1 MKEGVF
7 LQKPGLQL
15 GLQTFS
21 LLAGF
26 MVWVIISSLMPF
38 IKEDIEL
45 SANQIA
51 FATAIPV
58 ILGSLLR
65 VPLGY
70 WANKYGARLL
80 FTISFIILSLPVF
93 YLSFANSFLD
103 LVLGGLLLG
112 LGGAIFSIGVTS
124 LPKYYDKQR
133 HGFVNG
139 IYAVG
144 NIGTAVTSFAAPL
157 IAAQIGWQDTIRL
170 YLVLLL
176 VFIVLN
182 FLIGDRHER
191 KVKVPV
197 IPQIKEVLPN
207 EKMWFL
213 SLFYFITF
221 GSFVAFTIYLPN
233 FLVTNF
239 ELSSSDA
246 GMRTAGF
253 IVLATLLRP
262 VGGWLGDKFDSFK
275 LLMAVFAGLTLSG
288 VLLSFSP
295 TIRLYTVGVLS
306 VAVCAGIG
314 NGLVFKLVPFYF
326 SRQAGIVNGIVSAI
340 GGLGG
345 FFPPLVLS
353 TVYGLTG
360 HYAIGFMALSQFA
373 LASLIIVTWMYFTDK
388 LQMSYSAMKHTVEG
402 IMITDQNGVI
412 QYVNPAF
419 TRKTGFEES
428 EAVGNT
434 PSILKSGKHDDQFY
448 RQMWDDLERDGFWK
462 GEIWNRKRNGD
473 LLLERLTISPINEK
487 NQPITGYVGMFSELD
502 NYSQS

>member
-1 MKEGVF
+1 M
-7 LQKPGLQL
+7 QKPGLQL

-38 IKEDIEL
+38 IKEDIDL
-45 SANQIA
+45 GANQIA
-51 FATAIPV
+51 LATAIPV

-80 FTISFIILSLPVF
+80 FTISFIILLFPVF
-93 YLSFANSFLD
+93 YLSIADSFLD
-103 LVLGGLLLG
+103 LVLGGLLVG
-112 LGGAIFSIGVTS
+112 LGGAVFSIGVTS
-124 LPKYYDKQR
+124 LPKYYDKTR

-157 IAAQIGWQDTIRL
+157 IAAQVGWQATIRL

-176 VFIVLN
+176 FFIVLN
-182 FLIGDRHER
+182 FLFGDRRER

-197 IPQIKEVLPN
+197 IPQIKEVIPN

-239 ELSSSDA
+239 GLSSSDA

-253 IVLATLLRP
+253 IVLATFLRP

-275 LLMAVFAGLTLSG
+275 LLMAVFAGLTLAG

-295 TIRLYTVGVLS
+295 TIGLYTVGVLS

-353 TVYGLTG
+353 AVYGITG

-373 LASLIIVTWMYFTDK
+373 LASLIIVIWMYFTDK
-388 LQMSYSAMKHTVEG
+388 LQMTYTAMKHTVEG
-402 IMITDQNGVI
+402 IMITDQNGII

-419 TRKTGFEES
+419 TETTGFKED
-428 EAVGNT
+428 EAVGKT
-434 PSILKSGKHDDQFY
+434 PSILKSGKHDEQFY
-448 RQMWDDLERDGFWK
+448 RKLWDNLERDGFWK
-462 GEIWNRKRNGD
+462 GEIWNRKKNGD
-473 LLLERLTISPINEK
+473 LFLEWLTISPISES
-487 NQPITGYVGMFSELD
+487 NQPVTGYVAMFSELKEE
-502 NYSQS
+502 SR